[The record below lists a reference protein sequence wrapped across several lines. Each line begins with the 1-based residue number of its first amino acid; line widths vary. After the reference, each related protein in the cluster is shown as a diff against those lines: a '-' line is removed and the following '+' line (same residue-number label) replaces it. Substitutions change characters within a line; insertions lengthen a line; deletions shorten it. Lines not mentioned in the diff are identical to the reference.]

1 MLAIGDNCLPTGGIG
16 AISEQML
23 KSIGKESVLCG
34 CKITSLEKD
43 SDGSVTVASADG
55 NAVRAKYG
63 CVLERRSGF
72 SRLRNRGLHD
82 SPIPSSTLLSYQ
94 AGVS

>member
-1 MLAIGDNCLPTGGIG
+1 MLAIGDNCLPACGIG

-23 KSIGKESVLCG
+23 KSIGEESVVCG

-55 NAVRAKYG
+55 NTIQAKYG
-63 CVLERRSGF
+63 CVLGGGGACFRVQDKG
-72 SRLRNRGLHD
+72 
-82 SPIPSSTLLSYQ
+82 TLLLLCN